1 MADTSGREEEGF
13 LTCEYGE
20 SDDAWLEKNTREI
33 RSRDFERER
42 GEGGEKKEEEN
53 SREFHMEICA
63 NNLSTR
69 GCLLSS
75 LSHAALDQR
84 VNFTF

>member
-1 MADTSGREEEGF
+1 MKSVV
-13 LTCEYGE
+13 
-20 SDDAWLEKNTREI
+20 
-33 RSRDFERER
+33 DFEREKG
-42 GEGGEKKEEEN
+42 GEGEKKEEEN

>member
-1 MADTSGREEEGF
+1 MKSVVAISNEKEGRG
-13 LTCEYGE
+13 T
-20 SDDAWLEKNTREI
+20 K
-33 RSRDFERER
+33 
-42 GEGGEKKEEEN
+42 KKEEEN

>member
-1 MADTSGREEEGF
+1 MKSVVAISNAKEGRG
-13 LTCEYGE
+13 
-20 SDDAWLEKNTREI
+20 AK
-33 RSRDFERER
+33 
-42 GEGGEKKEEEN
+42 KKEEEN

>member
-1 MADTSGREEEGF
+1 MKSVVAISNV
-13 LTCEYGE
+13 
-20 SDDAWLEKNTREI
+20 K
-33 RSRDFERER
+33 
-42 GEGGEKKEEEN
+42 EGGGRKKKEEEN